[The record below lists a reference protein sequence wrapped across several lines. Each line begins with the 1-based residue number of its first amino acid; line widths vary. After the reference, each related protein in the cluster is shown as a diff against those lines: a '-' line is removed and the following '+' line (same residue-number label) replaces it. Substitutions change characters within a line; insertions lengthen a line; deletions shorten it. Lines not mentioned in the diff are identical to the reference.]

1 MTKSNLVRFVSIVFS
16 ICRRTPSLL
25 DGVVRTS
32 RRTFSV
38 TISPRRGLLLTIHG
52 RRLPVKKGTV
62 VGVLVANIG
71 LEASDQLEVMR
82 LHVDAALEALVDDE
96 IQNGAGQVAEL
107 CASML
112 LAGGKRLRPLLIL
125 LAHEIAGGED
135 VEEVMPL
142 ALAFEMIHT
151 ATLVHDDINDEASLR
166 RGVET
171 IHTRAGL
178 AKAVIAGDWLF
189 VQGFGLGGRY
199 DENIVR
205 LMAKCCADI
214 AVAEFHQLDHVLNL
228 ATSPED
234 YLSIVRGKT
243 AGPFAA
249 GCHGA
254 GLVAGL
260 TDQQAAGLGRFG
272 MELGIA
278 FQLVDDLLD
287 LRGDERM
294 GKPRGAD
301 VLEGKMTLPLI
312 HALTLSHGKER
323 QRLAQLI
330 ESFSDEHFEELMQLL
345 DRSSSLTY
353 AEILVKTHLERAVLE
368 LDAFPESQAKSLM
381 LHITGYVMERH
392 M

>member
-1 MTKSNLVRFVSIVFS
+1 MKSNLLRFVSIVFS
-16 ICRRTPSLL
+16 ICRRTPSLF

-38 TISPRRGLLLTIHG
+38 IISPRRGLLLTLQG

-62 VGVLVANIG
+62 VGCYVANIG

-82 LHVDAALEALVDDE
+82 LHVDAALEALVEDE
-96 IQNGAGQVAEL
+96 IEQGAGQVAEL

-125 LAHEIAGGED
+125 LAHEIAGGQD
-135 VEEVMPL
+135 AEEVMPL

-151 ATLVHDDINDEASLR
+151 ATLVHDDINDEAGLR
-166 RGVET
+166 RGVQT

-199 DENIVR
+199 DEHIVR

-214 AVAEFHQLDHVLNL
+214 AIAEFHQLDHVLNL

-234 YLSIVRGKT
+234 YLAIVRGKT

-249 GCHGA
+249 GCQAA

-260 TDQQAAGLGRFG
+260 TEEQAAGLGRFG

-323 QRLAQLI
+323 QRLATLI
-330 ESFSDEHFEELMQLL
+330 ESFSDEHFDELMQLL
-345 DRSSSLTY
+345 ERSASLSY

-381 LHITGYVMERH
+381 LHITGYVMARH
-392 M
+392 T

>member
-1 MTKSNLVRFVSIVFS
+1 MAS
-16 ICRRTPSLL
+16 
-25 DGVVRTS
+25 
-32 RRTFSV
+32 
-38 TISPRRGLLLTIHG
+38 
-52 RRLPVKKGTV
+52 
-62 VGVLVANIG
+62 IG
-71 LEASDQLEVMR
+71 LVASDQLEVMR

-171 IHTRAGL
+171 IHTKAGL

-249 GCHGA
+249 GCHAA

-260 TDQQAAGLGRFG
+260 TEQQAAGLGRFG

-278 FQLVDDLLD
+278 FQLVDD
-287 LRGDERM
+287 
-294 GKPRGAD
+294 
-301 VLEGKMTLPLI
+301 
-312 HALTLSHGKER
+312 
-323 QRLAQLI
+323 
-330 ESFSDEHFEELMQLL
+330 
-345 DRSSSLTY
+345 
-353 AEILVKTHLERAVLE
+353 
-368 LDAFPESQAKSLM
+368 
-381 LHITGYVMERH
+381 
-392 M
+392 

>member
-38 TISPRRGLLLTIHG
+38 IISPRRGLLLTIHG

-62 VGVLVANIG
+62 VGLLVANIG

-249 GCHGA
+249 GCHAA

-260 TDQQAAGLGRFG
+260 TEQQAAGLGRFG

-345 DRSSSLTY
+345 NRSSSLTY

>member
-1 MTKSNLVRFVSIVFS
+1 M
-16 ICRRTPSLL
+16 
-25 DGVVRTS
+25 
-32 RRTFSV
+32 
-38 TISPRRGLLLTIHG
+38 
-52 RRLPVKKGTV
+52 
-62 VGVLVANIG
+62 ANIG

-249 GCHGA
+249 GCHAA

-260 TDQQAAGLGRFG
+260 TEQQAAGLGRFG

-330 ESFSDEHFEELMQLL
+330 ESFSDEHFDELMQLL
-345 DRSSSLTY
+345 HRSSSLTY

-368 LDAFPESQAKSLM
+368 LDAFPGSQAKSLM
-381 LHITGYVMERH
+381 LHITGYVMKRH

>member
-1 MTKSNLVRFVSIVFS
+1 MAS
-16 ICRRTPSLL
+16 
-25 DGVVRTS
+25 
-32 RRTFSV
+32 
-38 TISPRRGLLLTIHG
+38 
-52 RRLPVKKGTV
+52 
-62 VGVLVANIG
+62 IG

-249 GCHGA
+249 GCHAA

-260 TDQQAAGLGRFG
+260 TEQQAAGLGRFG

-381 LHITGYVMERH
+381 LHITDYVMQRH

>member
-1 MTKSNLVRFVSIVFS
+1 
-16 ICRRTPSLL
+16 
-25 DGVVRTS
+25 
-32 RRTFSV
+32 
-38 TISPRRGLLLTIHG
+38 
-52 RRLPVKKGTV
+52 
-62 VGVLVANIG
+62 VASIG

-249 GCHGA
+249 GCHAA

-260 TDQQAAGLGRFG
+260 TEQQAAGLGRFG

-330 ESFSDEHFEELMQLL
+330 ESFSDENFEELMQLL

-381 LHITGYVMERH
+381 LHITDYVMQRH
-392 M
+392 V